1 LEEGQGSGCQRV
13 EGEEGT
19 PGPGLCA
26 PDGPQSG
33 LRGGVQLGC
42 GLVIPRRFSFFFL
55 FWFLFQIE
63 ILNADKIKQKAATQ
77 N

>member
-1 LEEGQGSGCQRV
+1 V
-13 EGEEGT
+13 EGEEGA

-33 LRGGVQLGC
+33 LRGG
-42 GLVIPRRFSFFFL
+42 FSWAAAWLFQGGFPFFFL
-55 FWFLFQIE
+55 FWFLFQNIFQIE